1 VSKIFYLMGKSSSG
15 KDSMYKEILKAVPH
29 LKSVVSYTTR
39 PIRQGETNGVEY
51 FFVGE
56 NELSKMKQEG
66 KVIEERAYNTVH
78 GVWKYFT
85 ACDQQIDLDNND
97 YLLMGTPASYKGV
110 RAFYGEERLIPI
122 YLHVDDG
129 VRLERALKREQS
141 QENPRYEEMCRRYL
155 ADHEDFSEKNL
166 EEAKITKEFSN
177 ENFQEC
183 LKEIVE
189 YIKKRRYE
197 MQ

>member
-1 VSKIFYLMGKSSSG
+1 MRKIFYLMGKSSSG
-15 KDSMYKEILKAVPH
+15 KDSMYKEILKAAPQ

-51 FFVGE
+51 FFVDE
-56 NELSKMKQEG
+56 KELAKLKQEG

-85 ACDQQIDLDNND
+85 VDDQQIDLNHND
-97 YLLMGTPASYKGV
+97 YLLMGTPASYKAV
-110 RAFYGEERLIPI
+110 RVFYGEGRLVPI

-129 VRLERALKREQS
+129 IRLERALKREQS

-166 EEAKITKEFSN
+166 REAKITKEFNN

-189 YIKKRRYE
+189 YIGR
-197 MQ
+197 MTT

>member
-1 VSKIFYLMGKSSSG
+1 MGKSSSG
-15 KDSMYKEILKAVPH
+15 KDSMYKEILKAAPH

-39 PIRQGETNGVEY
+39 PIRQGETDGVEY
-51 FFVGE
+51 FFVGDD
-56 NELSKMKQEG
+56 ELSKMKREG

-85 ACDQQIDLDNND
+85 VDDQQIDLNHHD

-110 RAFYGEERLIPI
+110 RAFYGEERLVPI

-129 VRLERALKREQS
+129 IRLERALRREQS
-141 QENPRYEEMCRRYL
+141 QGNPRYEEMCRRYL

-166 EEAKITKEFSN
+166 REAKITREFNN
-177 ENFQEC
+177 EDFQEC
-183 LKEIVE
+183 LKEIVK
-189 YIKKRRYE
+189 YIEKLTS
-197 MQ
+197 

>member
-1 VSKIFYLMGKSSSG
+1 MGKSSSG

>member
-1 VSKIFYLMGKSSSG
+1 MGKSSSG

-51 FFVGE
+51 FFVDE
-56 NELSKMKQEG
+56 KELAKMKQEG

-85 ACDQQIDLDNND
+85 VDDKQIDVNNND

-110 RAFYGEERLIPI
+110 RTFYGEERLIPI

-129 VRLERALKREQS
+129 VRLERALRREQS

-166 EEAKITKEFSN
+166 EEAKITKEFNN

-189 YIKKRRYE
+189 YIKE
-197 MQ
+197 ATSSFC

>member
-15 KDSMYKEILKAVPH
+15 KDSMYKEILKAAPQ

-51 FFVGE
+51 FFVSE

-85 ACDQQIDLDNND
+85 VDDQQIDLKNND
-97 YLLMGTPASYKGV
+97 YLLMGTPASYKAV
-110 RAFYGEERLIPI
+110 RAFYGEERLVPI

-129 VRLERALKREQS
+129 IRLERALKREQS

-166 EEAKITKEFSN
+166 QEAKITKEFNN

-183 LKEIVE
+183 LIEIVE
-189 YIKKRRYE
+189 YIERVTT
-197 MQ
+197 

>member
-1 VSKIFYLMGKSSSG
+1 VSRIFYLMGKSSSG
-15 KDSMYKEILKAVPH
+15 KDSMYKELLKAAPY

-51 FFVGE
+51 FFVDE
-56 NELSKMKQEG
+56 EELSQMKKEG

-78 GVWKYFT
+78 GIWKYFT
-85 ACDQQIDLDNND
+85 VDDEQIDLKSND
-97 YLLMGTPASYKGV
+97 YLLMGTPASYKKV
-110 RAFYGEERLIPI
+110 RAFYGEDRLVPI

-129 VRLERALKREQS
+129 VRLERALRREQS

-166 EEAKITKEFSN
+166 EESKITKKFNN

-183 LKEIVE
+183 LKEILE
-189 YIKKRRYE
+189 YMKRNTL
-197 MQ
+197 

>member
-1 VSKIFYLMGKSSSG
+1 MSKIFYLMGKSSSG
-15 KDSMYKEILKAVPH
+15 KDSMYKEILKAAPQ

-51 FFVGE
+51 FFVSE

-85 ACDQQIDLDNND
+85 VDDQQIDLKNND
-97 YLLMGTPASYKGV
+97 YLLMGTPASYKAV
-110 RAFYGEERLIPI
+110 RAFYGEERLVPI

-129 VRLERALKREQS
+129 IRLERALKREQS

-166 EEAKITKEFSN
+166 QEAKITKEFNN

-183 LKEIVE
+183 LIEIVE
-189 YIKKRRYE
+189 YIERVTT
-197 MQ
+197 